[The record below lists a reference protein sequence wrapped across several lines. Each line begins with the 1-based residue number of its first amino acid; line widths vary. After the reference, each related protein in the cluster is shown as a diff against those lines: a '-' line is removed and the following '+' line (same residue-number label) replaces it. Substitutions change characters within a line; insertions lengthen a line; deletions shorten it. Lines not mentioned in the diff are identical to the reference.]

1 MVQTIYQSV
10 NLVLLFSLFV
20 VDKLCNEMVVWTFEG
35 TEEWV
40 PCLRIEFVSDLFIS
54 CGSLV
59 NVCQPIWRSRRDGFH
74 YYPCQFSH
82 WFGLVWL
89 DAWLQ
94 LALMYTLFLFTS
106 VQNGVCWTIP
116 RFCSSIFLVILD
128 WCLEGWIQGVVS
140 KAFS

>member
-10 NLVLLFSLFV
+10 NLVLLFSLFL

-40 PCLRIEFVSDLFIS
+40 PCLSIEFVSALFIS

-82 WFGLVWL
+82 WFGL
-89 DAWLQ
+89 AWCM
-94 LALMYTLFLFTS
+94 ASISSY
-106 VQNGVCWTIP
+106 VY
-116 RFCSSIFLVILD
+116 SIFVHISAKWSVLNYSQVLFFHFPSNFGLMFGRMD
-128 WCLEGWIQGVVS
+128 PRS
-140 KAFS
+140 RK